1 MLRLPS
7 ELIKRMV
14 FNETPHSFTLYNEQR
29 LDLADRVVTGNDN
42 KVPYYANNWEKDGQ
56 PLPRLAETLDHIK
69 PIECMQDH
77 CDYALCFETHD
88 DEEFFEKVAKNFE
101 RHSARCPDTPL
112 GLSLLVASF
121 TNEMPFPYQ
130 MLKMLEI
137 ASHSTFGCHVLEM
150 DYADQTRNVKV
161 EYNEPLVI
169 HVSAWGEALGTPSIR
184 IPLLRAD
191 GCPFHAI
198 ALAATY
204 PTMEGDAEIDRL
216 EFEFIVQVEAGMPWS
231 LLTHADFAPNRV
243 ADYVRR
249 YGRRM
254 TKLTDHRKP
263 FK

>member
-14 FNETPHSFTLYNEQR
+14 FNETPSSFTFYNEQR
-29 LDLADRVVTGNDN
+29 LGLTGRVCTGAAHEM
-42 KVPYYANNWEKDGQ
+42 PYYANNWEKDGQ
-56 PLPRLAETLDHIK
+56 PLPRLAETLEHLK

-77 CDYALCFETHD
+77 CDYALCFETPE
-88 DEEFFEKVAKNFE
+88 DEAFFENVAKSFQ

-121 TNEMPFPYQ
+121 TDVMPFPYR

-137 ASHSTFGCHVLEM
+137 GSHSTFGVHVLEM
-150 DYADQTRNVKV
+150 DYVDQTRNVKV
-161 EYNEPLVI
+161 EENESLVVYGNTWSEI
-169 HVSAWGEALGTPSIR
+169 VATPSIR
-184 IPLLRAD
+184 IPLLRRD
-191 GCPFHAI
+191 GCPFHDI
-198 ALAATY
+198 ALLVTY
-204 PTMEGDAEIDRL
+204 PAMDGDEEDRL
-216 EFEFIVQVEAGMPWS
+216 EFEFIVQVETGMPWS

-249 YGRRM
+249 YGRRK